1 VTPTPPPAPTTSEI
15 VKKRWPPHDMRRR
28 WRRNTGK
35 RPKTSIE
42 KSVSE
47 KTWEVEGS
55 LDARTVDAM
64 RAAFVERE
72 AGNL

>member
-1 VTPTPPPAPTTSEI
+1 
-15 VKKRWPPHDMRRR
+15 M
-28 WRRNTGK
+28 
-35 RPKTSIE
+35 E

-72 AGNL
+72 AGYLWKSMLEPPFSTQGGGSWNSLDLATIIEEEDIDTH

>member
-1 VTPTPPPAPTTSEI
+1 
-15 VKKRWPPHDMRRR
+15 M
-28 WRRNTGK
+28 
-35 RPKTSIE
+35 E

-47 KTWEVEGS
+47 KTCEVEGS

-72 AGNL
+72 AGNLWRDTSDHASSK